1 MAYMDYHTLLT
12 LEKDPDRR
20 RIILQSFR
28 NTWEDPGVVQS
39 LKLERSPLYN
49 FLYGGLSGLPC
60 APDEANETLQDWPW
74 DRVEWRMTNSRRAD
88 VTFKEGRGLHSV
100 RELTRVLPISERALH
115 RWNGNPFDADGGADG
130 REYDDG
136 AAWLLGY
143 WAGVY
148 YGYLPVEK

>member
-1 MAYMDYHTLLT
+1 MDYHTLLS
-12 LEKDPDRR
+12 LEKDPERR

-28 NTWEDPGVVQS
+28 NTWEDTGVVQS

-49 FLYGGLSGLPC
+49 FLYGGLSGCPC
-60 APDEANETLQDWPW
+60 APDDAAATLQDWPW
-74 DRVEWRMTNSRRAD
+74 DRVQWRMINSNRSD

-115 RWNGNPFDADGGADG
+115 RWNGNPFDADGGSDG
-130 REYDDG
+130 RGYDDG